1 MKFLLADDHAL
12 IRSGLISLIQQMH
25 ADWHIH
31 EAADLPSIEKLLQ
44 AIPDMDLLMLD
55 VQLPGSEGLN
65 GLRNI
70 RKQWPALSVVM
81 ISSSEDPELI
91 RQCLSFG
98 ASGYIPKSTSNDVL
112 GSALNL
118 VLSGG
123 IYIPPAVLSGL
134 GERKTPVITGLLCE
148 LSPPQLE
155 LLAMIAQGY
164 SNQEIAIQKN
174 LAVQTIKNQAS
185 AIFKLLNAK
194 NRIEAISIYRSTN
207 R

>member
-1 MKFLLADDHAL
+1 
-12 IRSGLISLIQQMH
+12 
-25 ADWHIH
+25 
-31 EAADLPSIEKLLQ
+31 
-44 AIPDMDLLMLD
+44 ML
-55 VQLPGSEGLN
+55 
-65 GLRNI
+65 
-70 RKQWPALSVVM
+70 
-81 ISSSEDPELI
+81 
-91 RQCLSFG
+91 
-98 ASGYIPKSTSNDVL
+98 
-112 GSALNL
+112 
-118 VLSGG
+118 
-123 IYIPPAVLSGL
+123 AVLSGL
-134 GERKTPVITGLLCE
+134 GERKTPVVTSLLRE

>member
-1 MKFLLADDHAL
+1 
-12 IRSGLISLIQQMH
+12 
-25 ADWHIH
+25 
-31 EAADLPSIEKLLQ
+31 
-44 AIPDMDLLMLD
+44 ML
-55 VQLPGSEGLN
+55 
-65 GLRNI
+65 
-70 RKQWPALSVVM
+70 
-81 ISSSEDPELI
+81 
-91 RQCLSFG
+91 
-98 ASGYIPKSTSNDVL
+98 
-112 GSALNL
+112 
-118 VLSGG
+118 
-123 IYIPPAVLSGL
+123 AVLSGL
-134 GERKTPVITGLLCE
+134 GERKMPVVTGLLRE

>member
-1 MKFLLADDHAL
+1 M
-12 IRSGLISLIQQMH
+12 S
-25 ADWHIH
+25 
-31 EAADLPSIEKLLQ
+31 DL
-44 AIPDMDLLMLD
+44 
-55 VQLPGSEGLN
+55 
-65 GLRNI
+65 
-70 RKQWPALSVVM
+70 
-81 ISSSEDPELI
+81 
-91 RQCLSFG
+91 
-98 ASGYIPKSTSNDVL
+98 SNARHVL
-112 GSALNL
+112 
-118 VLSGG
+118 
-123 IYIPPAVLSGL
+123 AVLSGL
-134 GERKTPVITGLLCE
+134 GERKMPVVTGLLRE